1 MKKFLIT
8 HNATV
13 GRKKAD
19 GADFPPVE
27 LLFYSIV
34 EAETTEAASDQVVQ
48 YSDPGFISRVS
59 NVSELGEGM
68 TADELF
74 GLLEHKKV
82 LTESKL

>member
-68 TADELF
+68 TAEELF

>member
-1 MKKFLIT
+1 MKKFLVT

-19 GADFPPVE
+19 GAEIPPVE

-34 EAETTEAASDQVVQ
+34 EAETTETASDLVVQ
-48 YSDPGFISRVS
+48 YRDPGFISRVT

-68 TADELF
+68 TSEELLA
-74 GLLEHKKV
+74 LLEHKKV
-82 LTESKL
+82 FTESTM